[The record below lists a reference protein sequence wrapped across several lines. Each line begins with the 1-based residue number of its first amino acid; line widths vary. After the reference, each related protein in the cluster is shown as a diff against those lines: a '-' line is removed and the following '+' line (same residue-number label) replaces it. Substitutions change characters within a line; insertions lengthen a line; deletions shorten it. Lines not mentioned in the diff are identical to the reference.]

1 MESSNSVLNRFSLEG
16 EHALITGG
24 GTGIGFA
31 VAQAMAAAGANVTIL
46 GRREAMLE
54 QACSQ
59 LPGNATYRVADITR
73 LETIPDLVDEI
84 NQRVAPVSI
93 LVNNAGIHLKK
104 PAVETS
110 DAEFQSVMQ
119 THVNAAFALTRECAR
134 GMVGRERGAVLFMAS
149 MTSFMG
155 MPSVVSYSA
164 AKSAY
169 LGLVH
174 SLSNEW
180 AAHGIRV
187 NGIAPGWIGSPML
200 EQALAKDPPRR
211 DRILQRIPTHA
222 FGKPEDIGS
231 AAVYLSSPAAS
242 YINGVV
248 LPVDGGALASL

>member
-1 MESSNSVLNRFSLEG
+1 
-16 EHALITGG
+16 
-24 GTGIGFA
+24 
-31 VAQAMAAAGANVTIL
+31 
-46 GRREAMLE
+46 
-54 QACSQ
+54 
-59 LPGNATYRVADITR
+59 
-73 LETIPDLVDEI
+73 
-84 NQRVAPVSI
+84 
-93 LVNNAGIHLKK
+93 
-104 PAVETS
+104 
-110 DAEFQSVMQ
+110 
-119 THVNAAFALTRECAR
+119 
-134 GMVGRERGAVLFMAS
+134 MVGRERGSVLFMAS

-242 YINGVV
+242 YVNGVI